1 MHTYYEI
8 LVLII
13 LEYYKILVLIILE
26 YYKILVLIIKHA
38 IVCIGVSTL
47 PQKHRPFF
55 LAKQTVQ
62 APFSG
67 NNSPSILVFCDPSP
81 NSQIFQWIQKILK
94 FFILNTILC
103 FKSNLLLLLL
113 ILLLLLLLLCFTPCK
128 AEQPLQ
134 GMELQEKQAKKD
146 YSI

>member
-1 MHTYYEI
+1 MHTYEI

-103 FKSNLLLLLL
+103 FKSNLLLLLF
-113 ILLLLLLLLCFTPCK
+113 LLLLCFTPLK